1 VAVTSGLPTAITNRN
16 GLFVEHRPWGP
27 NEPVPFMIT
36 SRVSDSYFEAFGIPV
51 RQGRTFSTA
60 DLPDVP
66 PVAVINEEMAKRYW
80 PEGNAVGSRF
90 RWGPPNPDQ
99 PWTTIIGVVGNMRNS
114 PTALRPEP
122 MMFHSLRQVPFGEN
136 FAVKT
141 SGDPSRITSAVR
153 AALRAIDPGLPMYQV
168 ATMREV
174 VDRGYA
180 ARRLPVLLMIGFGVL
195 ALLVASV
202 GIYAMFAT
210 MATAREREFGV
221 RMALG
226 SSRGAV
232 AGLVI
237 RQGGVWMALG
247 LVLGAAGVFAAT
259 RLVRSQLYGVAE
271 FDPITLAASVMVL
284 LICAGIALLAPVRR
298 ATRVDPITV
307 LR

>member
-1 VAVTSGLPTAITNRN
+1 
-16 GLFVEHRPWGP
+16 
-27 NEPVPFMIT
+27 
-36 SRVSDSYFEAFGIPV
+36 
-51 RQGRTFSTA
+51 
-60 DLPDVP
+60 
-66 PVAVINEEMAKRYW
+66 
-80 PEGNAVGSRF
+80 
-90 RWGPPNPDQ
+90 
-99 PWTTIIGVVGNMRNS
+99 
-114 PTALRPEP
+114 
-122 MMFHSLRQVPFGEN
+122 MFFPLRQQPFGEN

-141 SGDPSRITSAVR
+141 SGDPSQMTSAVR
-153 AALRAIDPGLPMYQV
+153 AALRGIDPGLPMYQV
-168 ATMREV
+168 ATMQNV
-174 VDRGYA
+174 VDRGFA
-180 ARRLPVLLMIGFGVL
+180 ARRLPVLLMVGFGVL

-247 LVLGAAGVFAAT
+247 LVLGAAGVFATT
-259 RLVRSQLYGVAE
+259 RLVRTQLFGVPQL
-271 FDPITLAASVMVL
+271 DPLTIGAAVVVL
-284 LICAGIALLAPVRR
+284 MLCAGIALLVPVRR